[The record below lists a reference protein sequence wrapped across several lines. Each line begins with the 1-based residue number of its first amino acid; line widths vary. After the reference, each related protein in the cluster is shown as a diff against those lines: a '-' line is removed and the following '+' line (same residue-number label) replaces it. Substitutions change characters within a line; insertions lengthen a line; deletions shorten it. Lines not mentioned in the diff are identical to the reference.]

1 LLEKAGVDTVK
12 ELKHRVPE
20 HLHAKLAEVN
30 TTAGKPLVRVLPGL
44 AAVQAWIEE
53 AKQLEPMLTY

>member
-1 LLEKAGVDTVK
+1 MILFDHLTFALSG
-12 ELKHRVPE
+12 
-20 HLHAKLAEVN
+20 LHAKLAEVN